1 MSTQPSPSRRRGRPP
16 KGQGPVVELRG
27 DVPVNIKA
35 AAEKQAASMGLH
47 LCDYLAY
54 LVSTDTG
61 EQIPG
66 QEALPLGKSA

>member
-1 MSTQPSPSRRRGRPP
+1 MSMQPNTAPRRGRPP

-27 DVPVNIKA
+27 DVPVNIKQAAERRA
-35 AAEKQAASMGLH
+35 AAMGLH
-47 LCDYLAY
+47 VCDYLAY

-66 QEALPLGKSA
+66 REALLATSA